1 MRDEKT
7 EAQKTADEKQRWIT
21 GIGVAGFLLLF
32 VLGSAFARTDVEF
45 LKALAPY
52 TVLLGI
58 VTFVMYS
65 FLFVANS
72 KIAKVLGGELASRA
86 ALTALIAIALF
97 ASSVD
102 AASALNRVFGL
113 SESAFPNTF
122 RLLTLLNIFILAKP
136 FFIAFTTWGA
146 VAFTYYVLV
155 GAPGA
160 QREIQAFLFAVSGLI
175 IGGASLLVIS
185 YKFDTSLYDKKTY
198 LLARVL
204 DFNEHVNCPGS
215 QTKGDGVFLGAAQN
229 RVMFDSRAIPKIAWY
244 EIVVAGNRA
253 LNEVMLPG
261 DLPIQECSTSQ
272 SEQFRLPEKALKFGD

>member
-1 MRDEKT
+1 M
-7 EAQKTADEKQRWIT
+7 
-21 GIGVAGFLLLF
+21 
-32 VLGSAFARTDVEF
+32 
-45 LKALAPY
+45 APY

-72 KIAKVLGGELASRA
+72 KIAKVLGGELASRP

-102 AASALNRVFGL
+102 AA
-113 SESAFPNTF
+113 
-122 RLLTLLNIFILAKP
+122 
-136 FFIAFTTWGA
+136 IAFTTWGA

-185 YKFDTSLYDKKTY
+185 YKFDTSLYDKKLTY
-198 LLARVL
+198 WLA
-204 DFNEHVNCPGS
+204 F
-215 QTKGDGVFLGAAQN
+215 
-229 RVMFDSRAIPKIAWY
+229 
-244 EIVVAGNRA
+244 
-253 LNEVMLPG
+253 
-261 DLPIQECSTSQ
+261 
-272 SEQFRLPEKALKFGD
+272 

>member
-1 MRDEKT
+1 MRDEKI
-7 EAQKTADEKQRWIT
+7 EAQKAIDEKQRWIT

-86 ALTALIAIALF
+86 ALAALIAIALF

-113 SESAFPNTF
+113 S
-122 RLLTLLNIFILAKP
+122 
-136 FFIAFTTWGA
+136 
-146 VAFTYYVLV
+146 
-155 GAPGA
+155 
-160 QREIQAFLFAVSGLI
+160 
-175 IGGASLLVIS
+175 
-185 YKFDTSLYDKKTY
+185 
-198 LLARVL
+198 
-204 DFNEHVNCPGS
+204 
-215 QTKGDGVFLGAAQN
+215 
-229 RVMFDSRAIPKIAWY
+229 
-244 EIVVAGNRA
+244 
-253 LNEVMLPG
+253 
-261 DLPIQECSTSQ
+261 
-272 SEQFRLPEKALKFGD
+272 